1 MDIVDIWKTHFEN
14 SLIPN
19 LTEHMPFSRINSNL
33 IELRKSFIFVPAD
46 KAANNVVI
54 VWHKYHVHISIGQIV
69 ILKNFFFQN
78 TPITETHIINKIG
91 GRDRMVVRI
100 TTTHAI
106 IVDHH

>member
-19 LTEHMPFSRINSNL
+19 LTEHMSFSIINSNL

-54 VWHKYHVHISIGQIV
+54 V
-69 ILKNFFFQN
+69 
-78 TPITETHIINKIG
+78 
-91 GRDRMVVRI
+91 
-100 TTTHAI
+100 
-106 IVDHH
+106 